1 MIRSENTRFVNAAA
15 IAAALAVL
23 TMPSA
28 GSAQTVRD
36 TLAIDSLVV
45 TATKLPV
52 PAAATG
58 AAITVLNGDDLR
70 AQGVRRVVDALR
82 RVPGVA
88 IAQLGGTGAVASVFM
103 RGGESDHVQV
113 LIDGVQVNDPG
124 GSYDW
129 AHLTTDDVER
139 IEVVRGPVSVLYG
152 SDAVAGV
159 VQIFTRAGLASGHSL
174 RAQLMGGRGER
185 VGPESNGSYDAV
197 DWNTSVGGGAAIGA
211 TALRYAATASNVR
224 SDGAYAYNNEYDNR
238 TFSGR
243 LSLERA
249 GLRGGVTARYV
260 DQVFHYPTSGSGTLA
275 DHNQLT
281 DGTALTLGATAGWF
295 FTPTLELRG
304 QVAAHRSETGGSN
317 PPDADGDGF
326 SNSTADVRRNSAELA
341 LNAHLAR
348 GIIATMGAEAEQQ
361 KGSTTFDSDGPF
373 GPFSTASESQRNNVG
388 YYAQLLASPVDRV
401 DLSGG
406 VRVDDNE
413 QFGTFTTG
421 RASAAVQVLPALRVR
436 GAVGSGFREPTF
448 LEAYA
453 TGFAVGD
460 PDLRPE
466 RSASIEGGAELRI
479 GRAVV
484 GATYFSQR
492 FRDLIQYTFTAEPG
506 TPNYFNIGR
515 AEASGVEVTGARD
528 AGPVD
533 LSAHYTYVHTRVID
547 QGFGED
553 RAFLEGMRLLRRPTH
568 QASLTGAFS
577 PARSL
582 DMSTSVIY
590 TGDRD
595 DLDFTDPADFAGR
608 RTKLPSHVT
617 VDASASYRIPMR
629 GAAVALLM
637 RGTNLFDR
645 RFDEVY
651 NFPAAGRLLWIGASV
666 ELGRAGSAR

>member
-1 MIRSENTRFVNAAA
+1 V
-15 IAAALAVL
+15 
-23 TMPSA
+23 
-28 GSAQTVRD
+28 SAQTARD
-36 TLAIDSLVV
+36 TLTIDTLVV

-58 AAITVLNGDDLR
+58 AAITVLKGDALR

-159 VQIFTRAGLASGHSL
+159 VQIFTRTGMQSGHSL
-174 RAQLMGGRGER
+174 RAQILGGRGER
-185 VGPESNGSYDAV
+185 VGPESSGSYDAV
-197 DWNTSVGGGAAIGA
+197 DWNASAGGGTTLGGS

-224 SDGAYAYNNEYDNR
+224 SDGAYAYNNNYDNR

-243 LSLERA
+243 LSLDRA
-249 GLRGGVTARYV
+249 GLRAGVTARYV
-260 DQVFHYPTSGSGTLA
+260 DQVFHYPTSGSGALV
-275 DHNQLT
+275 DRNQLT

-295 FTPTLELRG
+295 FTPALELRA
-304 QVAAHRSETGGSN
+304 QVAAHRSETGGRN
-317 PPDADGDGF
+317 PADAEGDGF

-348 GIIATMGAEAEQQ
+348 GIIATVGAEAERET
-361 KGSTTFDSDGPF
+361 GATTFDSDGPF
-373 GPFSTASESQRNNVG
+373 GPFSSASESERNNTG
-388 YYAQLLASPVDRV
+388 YYAQVLATPVERL

-406 VRVDDNE
+406 LRVDDND
-413 QFGTFTTG
+413 QFGIFTTG
-421 RASAAVQVLPALRVR
+421 RASAAVQLLPALRVR

-466 RSASIEGGAELRI
+466 RSASVEAGGEIRL
-479 GRAVV
+479 GRTTF
-484 GATYFSQR
+484 GATYFSQH

-506 TPNYFNIGR
+506 TPN
-515 AEASGVEVTGARD
+515 
-528 AGPVD
+528 
-533 LSAHYTYVHTRVID
+533 
-547 QGFGED
+547 
-553 RAFLEGMRLLRRPTH
+553 
-568 QASLTGAFS
+568 
-577 PARSL
+577 
-582 DMSTSVIY
+582 
-590 TGDRD
+590 
-595 DLDFTDPADFAGR
+595 
-608 RTKLPSHVT
+608 
-617 VDASASYRIPMR
+617 
-629 GAAVALLM
+629 
-637 RGTNLFDR
+637 
-645 RFDEVY
+645 
-651 NFPAAGRLLWIGASV
+651 
-666 ELGRAGSAR
+666 